1 MKMWV
6 GMFCCLVA
14 IGAQSQMRWT
24 GAGGTGNW
32 SDPLNWENGVLPG
45 AADVVLLDNSFVAG
59 SYSVRLPDFA
69 VSVVSLEIRP
79 QGSAS
84 IALELPLSNVVS
96 SPSGSL
102 LPRAFTTTGTG
113 YTLLLHRGASFLN
126 ACGSSSGYSLS
137 IADSIKIENGARYVH
152 RSRTGHAELVQVLSR
167 APGTESGVFR
177 MENPDAASTI
187 SLSGRV
193 FGTLQ
198 LSAAA
203 TANSLTSYSASGTN
217 AVSIRGNLELE
228 PGVTLAINMADTI
241 RVAGN
246 LQMQQ
251 ATFNMATGSRS
262 SVLLLKGNWLQTGG
276 TITET
281 NGQQQ
286 TGTILLAG
294 NSTQHIQN
302 SGLLADSIAVVV
314 NNASGVALDAPLACA
329 YRLQLLNG
337 ALQSSMS
344 NLLTIGAA
352 GRILLDS
359 TKSNAFIDGPL
370 RKLGLSNSY
379 FLFPVG
385 AHGAMRWI
393 ALEGATG
400 DITAAYLPGSAYA
413 LDGDLSAGLDHVS
426 RMEYWSLNGSS
437 TGAAKVRLSFDPQL
451 SGGVSDLASL
461 RVAALLAG
469 QWTDAGNTATSGAA
483 AASGS
488 VTSEALE
495 GLGSSVGYLTL
506 SSSKSTT
513 NLLPIFWEG
522 LWMEEKNAS
531 WRMHWSI
538 NARESAD
545 RFELELSTDAQKF
558 ITAAVIPATAMQT
571 SYEQQLP
578 AGWRFGYCRLR
589 SISST
594 GVKRV
599 SETLPFGKI
608 IFGDPVISIRQIS
621 GSRQLQI
628 QADRQQKCHLQLID
642 LSGRLLWQSDQVFE
656 KGNTLFAL
664 PVQVSGYC
672 LLILY
677 DAFGQRQVQ
686 QLFLQ

>member
-1 MKMWV
+1 MWV

-14 IGAQSQMRWT
+14 MGAQSQMRWT
-24 GAGGTGNW
+24 GAGGTGSW

-45 AADVVLLDNSFVAG
+45 AADAVLLDNSFVAG
-59 SYSVRLPDFA
+59 SYVVRLPDFA
-69 VSVVSLEIRP
+69 VSVISLEIRP
-79 QGSAS
+79 QGAS
-84 IALELPLSNVVS
+84 GIVLELPSSNLVS

-102 LPRAFTTTGTG
+102 LPRSFTTTGTG
-113 YTLLLHRGASFLN
+113 YTLLLHKGASFLN
-126 ACGSSSGYSLS
+126 ASGSSSGYALS
-137 IADSIKIENGARYVH
+137 IADSMKIENGARYVH

-167 APGTESGVFR
+167 APGTESGIFR

-203 TANSLTSYSASGTN
+203 TTNALTSYSASGTN

-262 SVLLLKGNWLQTGG
+262 SVLLLKGHWLQTGG

-281 NGQQQ
+281 NLQQQ

-302 SGLLADSIAVVV
+302 SGLLADSIVVVV
-314 NNASGVALDAPLACA
+314 NTAAGVILDAPLVCS

-337 ALQSSMS
+337 SLQTATDK
-344 NLLTIGAA
+344 LLTIGAA
-352 GRILLDS
+352 GRILVDS
-359 TKSNAFIDGPL
+359 TKTKAFIDGPL
-370 RKLGLSNSY
+370 RKLGLANDY

-385 AHGAMRWI
+385 GNGSMRWM

-400 DITAAYLPGSAYA
+400 GFTATYLARSAYT

-426 RMEYWSLNGSS
+426 QLEYWSLNGSG
-437 TGAAKVRLSFDPQL
+437 TGAAKVKLSFDAQL

-469 QWTDAGNTATSGAA
+469 QWTDAGNTATSGAGD
-483 AASGS
+483 ASGS
-488 VTSEALE
+488 VTSEALA
-495 GLGSSVGYLTL
+495 GPGSSVGYFTL
-506 SSSKSTT
+506 SSSLATT
-513 NLLPIFWEG
+513 NLLPVFWER
-522 LWMEEKNAS
+522 LWMEERNGS
-531 WRMHWSI
+531 WRMHWTI

-545 RFELELSTDAQKF
+545 RFELELSADGRNFT
-558 ITAAVIPATAMQT
+558 TVTVIPAVVQQN
-571 SYEQQLP
+571 SYMQQLP
-578 AGWRFGYCRLR
+578 ASWKFGYCRLR
-589 SISST
+589 SISSL
-594 GVKRV
+594 GVMRR

-608 IFGDPVISIRQIS
+608 IFGEPVISIRQIS
-621 GSRQLQI
+621 ASRQLQV
-628 QADRQQKCHLQLID
+628 QAARQQKCHMQLID
-642 LSGRLLWQSDQVFE
+642 LSGRMLWQSDQVFA
-656 KGNTLFAL
+656 KGNTLFTL
-664 PVQVSGYC
+664 PVQVSGYF

-677 DAFGQRQVQ
+677 DASGKRQTQ